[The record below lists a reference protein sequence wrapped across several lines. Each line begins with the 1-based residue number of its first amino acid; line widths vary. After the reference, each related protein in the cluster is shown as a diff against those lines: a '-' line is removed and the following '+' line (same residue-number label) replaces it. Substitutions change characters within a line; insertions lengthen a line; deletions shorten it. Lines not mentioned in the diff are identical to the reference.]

1 MIRRGCD
8 KERVQRHVSG
18 QHIIGQEA
26 QVSGEHNMPAE
37 VCRDSFRDDTVESNV
52 KRWAKEEPVATGTE
66 EMELFEKDMHVLGMV
81 AYDVPKRTNSKQYTS
96 GGKNKARAQELRRF
110 Y

>member
-1 MIRRGCD
+1 
-8 KERVQRHVSG
+8 
-18 QHIIGQEA
+18 
-26 QVSGEHNMPAE
+26 MPAE

-52 KRWAKEEPVATGTE
+52 KRWEKEEPVATGTE
-66 EMELFEKDMHVLGMV
+66 DMELFEKDMHVLGMV
-81 AYDVPKRTNSKQYTS
+81 AYDVPKGTKSKQYTS

>member
-1 MIRRGCD
+1 
-8 KERVQRHVSG
+8 
-18 QHIIGQEA
+18 
-26 QVSGEHNMPAE
+26 MPAE

-81 AYDVPKRTNSKQYTS
+81 AYDVPKGTNSKQYTS